1 MKSLIVLGTL
11 FLILTTIILVVDN
24 TAHVSPG
31 HDDQIDINNAKS
43 EIQRY
48 EGYMNSYAIERGRLV
63 AGAYAGQT
71 LLSTARSGMGT
82 IAISALTGAGSASI
96 ANALGL
102 STRAFLTEHGS
113 TELGSFVDTL
123 ISDANT
129 YTAMIDYLYHN
140 TTKLRGVAYAN
151 SAMEAYFDACTAVDH
166 YNDHHSVQQNPPNVP
181 IKPPDPQL
189 PKFVCPGVCG
199 NTYTTAGKALSDHY
213 AKCGTGVDVDT
224 FAVPSIEL
232 ESRTVSQGCGREW
245 YTCEPENDVKD
256 ALHRER
262 TCQETAYV
270 YDSHFDRVQ
279 KSKCLLSYRNCLQ
292 KTFDHNPRVL
302 GKTAHSDVVTT
313 QQQYTAPDPAPTSTP
328 KTSEMHPCGS
338 HTTDVSGDHT
348 LQASCTSTDSNG
360 NSCTVT
366 SFYACDNHTH
376 VYPSSDDD
384 DSGEMLTCQRPGCS
398 QSWRVGDRLP
408 GCFFGDYPGQDC
420 LAPALTK
427 ECINCG
433 QQVPVGE
440 VGWYCDDS
448 FTTTHAF

>member
-11 FLILTTIILVVDN
+11 FLILTTVILVVDN
-24 TAHVSPG
+24 TAHVAPG
-31 HDDQIDINNAKS
+31 HDDQIDIANAKS
-43 EIQRY
+43 EIERY
-48 EGYMNSYAIERGRLV
+48 KGYMDSYAIERGRLV

-245 YTCEPENDVKD
+245 YTCEQDNDAKD

-262 TCQETAYV
+262 TCHQKAYV

-279 KSKCLLSYRNCLQ
+279 ESKCSLPYRRCLE

-313 QQQYTAPDPAPTSTP
+313 QEQYIEPDPAPTSTP
-328 KTSEMHPCGS
+328 TPETSEMHPCGS

-348 LQASCTSTDSNG
+348 LQASCTQTDVNG
-360 NSCTVT
+360 NTCTVT
-366 SFYACDNHTH
+366 NFYLCVHHTCVFPSGSTIRCSNCNQTYNNSNATVVEWHRLKTCYTCNSYYADCTNGSGSCTNGEAC
-376 VYPSSDDD
+376 Y
-384 DSGEMLTCQRPGCS
+384 G
-398 QSWRVGDRLP
+398 
-408 GCFFGDYPGQDC
+408 F
-420 LAPALTK
+420 
-427 ECINCG
+427 
-433 QQVPVGE
+433 
-440 VGWYCDDS
+440 
-448 FTTTHAF
+448 